1 MFEELAKR
9 GSKWLDNNGPESDI
23 VISSRIRLARNI
35 HGYCF
40 PHIIRPEEYENLFL
54 EIKKAVK
61 ESKILKTT
69 VFVDINEAAKLDRI
83 VLMERHIISYDHVIS
98 ERNRSVFFSKDEQI
112 SLMVNEEDHIRM
124 QVIQS
129 GIQLKTCWQII
140 NKLDDELEKN
150 LIYSFSNTIG
160 FLAAC
165 PTNTGTGL
173 RASAM
178 VHLPALVMNKDIGKV
193 LQGVSQLGLVVRGFY
208 GEGVDINTAFYQISN
223 QISLGQTEE
232 EIVGN
237 IEGITKQIAGYE
249 QKARNTLFKNSKVKM
264 EDNIWRAYGVLKN
277 VRAITFEEAIS
288 LLSALRLGVE
298 TGIIDINIK
307 VINELLIITQPGHIQ
322 KLFGRDMPEEERD
335 TRRAELVRS
344 KLKEGEK
351 KNVS

>member
-1 MFEELAKR
+1 
-9 GSKWLDNNGPESDI
+9 
-23 VISSRIRLARNI
+23 
-35 HGYCF
+35 
-40 PHIIRPEEYENLFL
+40 
-54 EIKKAVK
+54 
-61 ESKILKTT
+61 
-69 VFVDINEAAKLDRI
+69 
-83 VLMERHIISYDHVIS
+83 
-98 ERNRSVFFSKDEQI
+98 
-112 SLMVNEEDHIRM
+112 
-124 QVIQS
+124 
-129 GIQLKTCWQII
+129 
-140 NKLDDELEKN
+140 
-150 LIYSFSNTIG
+150 
-160 FLAAC
+160 
-165 PTNTGTGL
+165 
-173 RASAM
+173 
-178 VHLPALVMNKDIGKV
+178 MNKDIGKV